1 MIRPIMLVEQKDLP
15 GFRFKMNITNC
26 LRKQYQVHQPQE
38 LMREKERKRDRERNG
53 GRERERE
60 REKEREDSLD

>member
-53 GRERERE
+53 G
-60 REKEREDSLD
+60 

>member
-38 LMREKERKRDRERNG
+38 LMREKERMRDREREMEE
-53 GRERERE
+53 ERERE
-60 REKEREDSLD
+60 RKRDFFRLIE